1 MLVFVPNLKDPRWGS
16 WCEVDRVPRVNPS
29 AVRAIWRARMKN
41 LHLEGGLPLRQAM
54 EDAAST
60 TASMLGLT
68 ERTVRIFVNLER
80 RKRQRAATGRDAGRG
95 GTSGQPR
102 AEQRDVGRPN
112 ANVGPTAREAG
123 GEIATCGRCGNSDLT
138 GHRYSGGI
146 AAR

>member
-1 MLVFVPNLKDPRWGS
+1 MLVFVPNPKDPMWGT
-16 WCEVDRVPRVNPS
+16 WCEVDRAPRVNPS

-80 RKRQRAATGRDAGRG
+80 RKRQRAATARDDGRG
-95 GTSGQPR
+95 GTSGQPGG
-102 AEQRDVGRPN
+102 EGRDVGRPN
-112 ANVGPTAREAG
+112 ATGGPTARAVAG
-123 GEIATCGRCGNSDLT
+123 AASGAERPNLT
-138 GHRYSGGI
+138 GNRYSGGS
-146 AAR
+146 AKM